1 MFAVFSHALKRSLG
15 AIIGWGLSLGLM
27 GAFMLGFYGT
37 IAGQGEQLR
46 ELIKQYPPELMAAFG
61 GMKIDLFSPEGFLH
75 MEFFSYM
82 PLVIGIFAVLAGS
95 SLLAGDEENGILDL
109 LLAYPIERT
118 AFFLGRL
125 LAFAAT
131 TFIIMA
137 SVWLGFALVLPST
150 TMDVTIIELARPFLS
165 LLVILLLFGTLA
177 LLLSMLLP
185 SRNMAAMSA
194 GLLLTF
200 SFFVPVFASMDKEW
214 EKIAK
219 FFPMDYYQGGF
230 ALTGINWEWLGGLL
244 AFGILFA
251 LLAWLL
257 FLRRDIRVSGEGTW
271 KLPKARPQR

>member
-27 GAFMLGFYGT
+27 GAFMLGFYDT
-37 IAGQGEQLR
+37 VADQGELFQV
-46 ELIKQYPPELMAAFG
+46 LIKQYPPELMAAFG
-61 GMKIDLFSPEGFLH
+61 GMDINLFSPEGFLH

-109 LLAYPIERT
+109 LLAYPIQRT
-118 AFFLGRL
+118 AFFLGRW
-125 LAFAAT
+125 LAFAVT
-131 TFIIMA
+131 MFIILA
-137 SVWLGFALVLPST
+137 SVWLGFSLVLPST
-150 TMDVTIIELARPFLS
+150 TMDVTILELALPFLS
-165 LLVILLLFGTLA
+165 LLAILFLFGTLA

-200 SFFVPVFASMDKEW
+200 SFFVPVFASMDKDW
-214 EKIAK
+214 KKIAE

-230 ALTGINWEWLGGLL
+230 ALSGINWEWFGGLL
-244 AFGILFA
+244 AFGALFA

>member
-1 MFAVFSHALKRSLG
+1 MFAVFSHALKRSFG

-27 GAFMLGFYGT
+27 GAFMLGFYDT
-37 IAGQGEQLR
+37 IAAQGEQLQAM
-46 ELIKQYPPELMAAFG
+46 IKQYPPELMAAFG
-61 GMKIDLFSPEGFLH
+61 GMNIDLFSPEGFLH

-109 LLAYPIERT
+109 LLAYPIQRT
-118 AFFLGRL
+118 SFFLGRS

-131 TFIIMA
+131 MFIILA

-150 TMDVTIIELARPFLS
+150 TMDLTILELTQPFLS
-165 LLVILLLFGTLA
+165 LLVLLLLFGTLA

-185 SRNMAAMSA
+185 SRNIAAMSA

-200 SFFVPVFASMDKEW
+200 SFFVPVFASMDKKW
-214 EKIAK
+214 EKIAR

-230 ALTGINWEWLGGLL
+230 ALSGINWEWFGGLL
-244 AFGILFA
+244 AFGALFA

-271 KLPKARPQR
+271 KLPNARPQR